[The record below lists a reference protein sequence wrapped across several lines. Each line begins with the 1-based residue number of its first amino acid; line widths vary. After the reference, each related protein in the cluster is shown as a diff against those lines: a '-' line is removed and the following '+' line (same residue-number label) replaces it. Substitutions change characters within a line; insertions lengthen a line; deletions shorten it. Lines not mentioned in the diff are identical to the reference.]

1 MRIKVLLLIVILLNV
16 IILQGQRVYFCDNY
30 TQTGEPIGTQSRV
43 LCPPEGGYIYI
54 LFQNGQEKLMSGNY
68 FLNIEKLSG
77 ESYVPFDVK
86 SVTAETTKNWFVYDY
101 QFLTSGNYKVT
112 VKNPS
117 ANEVTFEYIT
127 LVPDESSGNSFTD
140 IYDDPTSTFY
150 YTYSKVEAT
159 TTINSSNGE
168 ISGPY
173 TSFSIDKSLG
183 GRIHFKVT
191 NDGKSMGTDQ
201 FTVYVDKK
209 NDAGQFDAFDSKY
222 FTLTNKNATWEK
234 FYLDFY
240 TSGEYS
246 ISVYSSAKV
255 LINTVTITL
264 TYKQ

>member
-16 IILQGQRVYFCDNY
+16 IILHGQRVYFCDNY

-43 LCPPEGGYIYI
+43 LCPPEGGYIYV
-54 LFQNGQEKLMSGNY
+54 LYQNGQEKLISGNY
-68 FLNIEKLSG
+68 FLNIEKLTG

-86 SVTAETTKNWFVYDY
+86 SVTAETSKNWFVYDY
-101 QFLTSGNYKVT
+101 KFLTSGNYKIT

-117 ANEVTFEYIT
+117 GKETASDYIT
-127 LVPDESSGNSFTD
+127 LVPGESSVKSFAD

-191 NDGKSMGTDQ
+191 NDGKALGTDQ
-201 FTVYVDKK
+201 FTVNVDKK
-209 NDAGQFDAFDSKY
+209 NDAGQFDAFDSKN
-222 FTLTNKNATWEK
+222 FPVTNKNVTWEK

-240 TSGEYS
+240 TSGEYN
-246 ISVYSSAKV
+246 ISVFSSAQV
-255 LINTVTITL
+255 LINTVTITVI
-264 TYKQ
+264 YKQ